1 MSETAGFQPESDDR
15 DTTSSLMERLRGG
28 DNDAATALYLQ
39 YAKRIHRLARY
50 QTSASVARQVA
61 AEDVVQTVFRTFFR
75 RVADGQYQAVEG
87 DDLWRLL
94 LVIALNKIR
103 RAARFLHAQKR
114 DLRRSE
120 TVDRGVLETMAGPAN
135 DDQVPLTVLRMT
147 IDDLVIGMPDV
158 FREVIN
164 LRIAGHTV
172 NEIADLTGRAKRS
185 VERMLQEFRNSLMGI
200 VEECDREPD

>member
-1 MSETAGFQPESDDR
+1 MSPADGSVPETDDH
-15 DTTSSLMERLRGG
+15 DTTSSLLERLRRG
-28 DNDAATALYLQ
+28 DDDAATALYLQ

-75 RVADGQYQAVEG
+75 RVADGQYKAVEG

-103 RAARFLHAQKR
+103 RAARYLHAQKR
-114 DLRRSE
+114 DLKRSE
-120 TVDRGVLETMAGPAN
+120 SVDQTILEAMAGPTN
-135 DDQVPLTVLRMT
+135 DDQIPVAVLRMT
-147 IDDLVIGMPDV
+147 IDDMVTGMPDV

-172 NEIADLTGRAKRS
+172 NEIADQTGRAKRS
-185 VERMLQEFRNSLMGI
+185 VERMLQEFRSSLLEI
-200 VEECDREPD
+200 VEESDREPD